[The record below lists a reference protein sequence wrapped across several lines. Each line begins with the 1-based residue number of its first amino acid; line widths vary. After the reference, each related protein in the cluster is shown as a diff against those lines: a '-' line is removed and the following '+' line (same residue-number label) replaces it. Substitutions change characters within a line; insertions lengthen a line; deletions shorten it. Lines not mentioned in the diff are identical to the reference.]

1 MKKLLITLAAF
12 CLSAFLFA
20 QTANDFPYGGKY
32 TNPGAV
38 IAADVTGTVVK
49 SPKKLPDALKN
60 SGVIKVTDEYYY
72 EGKKCTSEYELIYFN
87 MNVTAK
93 KGAEIKSGEELGT
106 ATEDTIKILARTT
119 TIDPYL
125 VSVSNTLPV
134 KVNGYYYY
142 FPGMLTNNT
151 MKYLIYEPLNLD
163 NVKWMYEH
171 TTNPE
176 SDEDWTPGVS
186 IFYWKLLM
194 ETELS
199 AYPKKLTKA
208 SSFRGVGIESS
219 MEIEY
224 EGMKF
229 SLGFQEGFLDYLL
242 DEYKLGDKIYLYIDV
257 DSVDAFSKTFN
268 CYVRDFSL
276 ISPTEI
282 IQQRIDIV
290 KERVK

>member
-12 CLSAFLFA
+12 CLSVSLFA
-20 QTANDFPYGGKY
+20 QTANDFPYG
-32 TNPGAV
+32 
-38 IAADVTGTVVK
+38 VK
-49 SPKKLPDALKN
+49 D
-60 SGVIKVTDEYYY
+60 
-72 EGKKCTSEYELIYFN
+72 
-87 MNVTAK
+87 
-93 KGAEIKSGEELGT
+93 
-106 ATEDTIKILARTT
+106 
-119 TIDPYL
+119 
-125 VSVSNTLPV
+125 
-134 KVNGYYYY
+134 
-142 FPGMLTNNT
+142 
-151 MKYLIYEPLNLD
+151 
-163 NVKWMYEH
+163 
-171 TTNPE
+171 TNPE
-176 SDEDWTPGVS
+176 SDEDWIPGVS

-229 SLGFQEGFLDYLL
+229 SLGFQKGFLDYLL
-242 DEYKLGDKIYLYIDV
+242 DEYTLGDKIYLYIDV